1 MPGVGT
7 QLASALCCFQE
18 GFSLLSLGRF
28 CSDGSARMA
37 WGQDPV
43 LQQSVCM
50 GQPCG
55 LGAWGGEVLG
65 LSSAPRSTVL
75 AEEEREVPKARQQ
88 CDTFPASLSSTSLD
102 IPPTH
107 IEI

>member
-1 MPGVGT
+1 MG
-7 QLASALCCFQE
+7 QLGWHGGRIQCC
-18 GFSLLSLGRF
+18 SSV
-28 CSDGSARMA
+28 CA
-37 WGQDPV
+37 WGSRVAWEP
-43 LQQSVCM
+43 
-50 GQPCG
+50 GG
-55 LGAWGGEVLG
+55 WGGEVLG

>member
-1 MPGVGT
+1 MGAGP
-7 QLASALCCFQE
+7 SAAAVCVHGAAVWL
-18 GFSLLSLGRF
+18 GSLG
-28 CSDGSARMA
+28 G
-37 WGQDPV
+37 G
-43 LQQSVCM
+43 
-50 GQPCG
+50 
-55 LGAWGGEVLG
+55 WGGEVLG